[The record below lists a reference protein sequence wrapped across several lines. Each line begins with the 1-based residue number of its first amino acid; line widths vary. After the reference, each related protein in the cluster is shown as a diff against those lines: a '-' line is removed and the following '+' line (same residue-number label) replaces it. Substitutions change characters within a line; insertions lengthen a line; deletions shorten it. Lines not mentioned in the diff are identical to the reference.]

1 MNNNEYL
8 RSLELFLKKIDSIKD
23 TASGE
28 MSEVVEDFCDTMR
41 IGMVDVRFLE
51 KQNPLTKDRKN
62 EIVFYDMGYADPDDF
77 VEFVGVTPDR
87 NSAIYRAYIIS
98 GATTWTPDEREKISL
113 FLRLLFV
120 YNGRTRLGYVV
131 DRLIFYDMDLEI
143 CNLKHFMRHTGKL
156 CAQRKAAGFAAVYF
170 NLKRFALI
178 NQQIGR
184 ERGTLVMRAF
194 THNLADMFDE
204 EELVGRIGGDNF
216 IVLTRKQNLDRVIN
230 ALRGTPIVYDPQTGA
245 KILVSAKAGVYPI
258 PPGPTTPNE
267 IMDRASLAIAA
278 AKSGA
283 LDDIVFFDDSLM
295 KRKEHDME
303 IASRFP
309 RALAMEE
316 IKVYYQPKVALGG
329 CVMVGAEALS
339 RWLRDGSIVPPGD
352 FIPLLE
358 KNLDICRL
366 DLYVLE
372 HVCMDLRRWLD
383 EGRRVVPVSVNFS
396 RRHLGDPELISH
408 ILTPI
413 DKHHIPH
420 DLIEIELTE
429 TTTDVELKELRKILT
444 ALRNAGIST
453 SVDDFGSGYSSMTL
467 IKDLPWD
474 VLKIDRGLLPASLS
488 DNTGSKKSMFRHV
501 VEMAQE
507 IGMEC
512 ISEGVETKE
521 HIEVLRDAG
530 CPLAQG
536 FYFDR
541 PLPVEDFEN
550 RLDNYIYDRS

>member
-8 RSLELFLKKIDSIKD
+8 RSLELFLKKIDKVKD
-23 TASGE
+23 TANGN
-28 MSEVVEDFCDTMR
+28 MSEVVDDFCDTMR

-51 KQNPLTKDRKN
+51 KHNPLTKDRKN

-87 NSAIYRAYIIS
+87 NSAIYRAHIIS

-131 DRLIFYDMDLEI
+131 ERLLYYDMDLEI
-143 CNLKHFMRHTGKL
+143 CNLKHFMRHTGRI
-156 CAQRKAAGFAAVYF
+156 CAQRRAAEFASIYL
-170 NLKRFALI
+170 NLKRFTLI

-184 ERGTLVMRAF
+184 DRGTLVMKTFAHRIMELF
-194 THNLADMFDE
+194 GEDE
-204 EELVGRIGGDNF
+204 LIGRIGGDNF
-216 IVLTRKQNLDRVIN
+216 IILTLKKNLDRIVDM
-230 ALRGTPIVYDPQTGA
+230 LRGTPVVYDHGTGA

-258 PPGPTTPNE
+258 EPGPCTPE
-267 IMDRASLAIAA
+267 IIMDKTIVALNI
-278 AKSGA
+278 AKSGTA
-283 LDDIVFFDDSLM
+283 DDIVFYNEELLRRRDHQM
-295 KRKEHDME
+295 
-303 IASRFP
+303 AVAARFP

-316 IKVYYQPKVALGG
+316 FRVYYQPKVALGG
-329 CVMVGAEALS
+329 CVMIGAEALS
-339 RWLRDGSIVPPGD
+339 RWLTDDGIVPPGD
-352 FIPLLE
+352 FIPILE

-372 HVCMDLRRWLD
+372 HVCRDLRRWLD
-383 EGRRVVPVSVNFS
+383 EGRRVVPVSVNLS

-420 DLIEIELTE
+420 ELIEIELTE
-429 TTTDVELKELRKILT
+429 TTTDVELKELRDLLF
-444 ALRNAGIST
+444 ALKNAGIAA
-453 SVDDFGSGYSSMTL
+453 SVDDFGAGYSSMTL

-474 VLKIDRGLLPASLS
+474 VLKIDRGILPASIS
-488 DNTGSKKSMFRHV
+488 DSTGSKKSMFRHV

-507 IGMEC
+507 MGMEC
-512 ISEGVETKE
+512 ISEGVETAE
-521 HIEVLRDAG
+521 QIEVLREAG
-530 CPLAQG
+530 CPTAQG
-536 FYFDR
+536 FYFDK
-541 PLPVEDFEN
+541 PLPVEEFEY
-550 RLDNYIYDRS
+550 RLENYIYDRK